1 MMSEPLYVTVC
12 EIPAPAWDAF
22 AARCGASFRCARR
35 ALSLWQFDHHLFH
48 RLRRLEIHV
57 GRDGAMR
64 KIGQCAVGIGR
75 RRRVFADSLQL
86 LPEHQHR
93 WPEAMRAVL
102 QALGPGEYHYGSQW
116 NLEEPREE
124 VLARL
129 PGVSVTHVEALTVD
143 VVDFSQ
149 WPSWEAYFRAVS
161 SNAKRNA
168 KRAQEQ
174 FPEMEVQV
182 RTGMGALRSWF
193 ALHRLRSILA
203 ERKHLRIGGLLAL
216 ARSAMR
222 TVALGGENFTAI
234 LRCGDEAAA
243 GFAGIDFGANTYY
256 LQAGS
261 QTNNG
266 GAAWHLML
274 SMLARAQKRR
284 PQGRFVMGAQYASQ
298 PRDEGLAFSRRQVRV
313 SLVPTSEVTFRYQTP
328 HLTIVAPS
336 VAPAMPRERALPLPV
351 AARLGLG
358 LGLGRPAPSK

>member
-1 MMSEPLYVTVC
+1 MMPEPLCVTVC
-12 EIPAPAWDAF
+12 ESPAAAWDAF

-48 RLRRLEIHV
+48 RMRRLEIHV
-57 GRDGAMR
+57 GRNGAMH

-86 LPEHQHR
+86 LPEYRHR
-93 WPEAMRAVL
+93 WADAMRAVL
-102 QALGPGEYHYGSQW
+102 QVLGPGEYHYGSQW

-129 PGVSVTHVEALTVD
+129 PGVSVTHVEALTID

-149 WPSWEAYFRAVS
+149 WPSWDAYFRAVS

-174 FPEMEVQV
+174 FPDMQVQV
-182 RTGMGALRSWF
+182 RSGMGALRSWL
-193 ALHRLRSILA
+193 ALHRLRSMLA
-203 ERKHLRIGGLLAL
+203 ERKHLRIGGLLGL
-216 ARSAMR
+216 ARFAMR
-222 TVALGGENFTAI
+222 TAALGGENFTAI
-234 LRCGDEAAA
+234 LHCGGEPAA
-243 GFAGIDFGANTYY
+243 GFAGLDFGPNTYY

-261 QTNNG
+261 QAHNG

-274 SMLARAQKRR
+274 TMLARAYKRR

-313 SLVPTSEVTFRYQTP
+313 SLVPTSEIIFRYETP
-328 HLTIVAPS
+328 RLTIVSPS
-336 VAPAMPRERALPLPV
+336 VTPVTAREQIAQLPV

-358 LGLGRPAPSK
+358 LGTPAHLK